1 MKQKLLV
8 ITYNKKAETVWQ
20 IIDRTGK
27 VLHDNLSREEGL
39 KLIKELDNEQDKEQ
53 DLSENKAD

>member
-39 KLIKELDNEQDKEQ
+39 KLIKELDSEQDKEQ